1 MTEDDLL
8 TAVID
13 LAHLFGLTVAHFRP
27 ARVVDRRTGR
37 ETWRTPVQA
46 DGKGYPDL
54 TIVGPG
60 GVLFR
65 ELKSATG
72 TLSPEQ
78 RIWIYKLDEADADIG
93 TWRPEDLRSGRIER
107 ELRTLRKPQSV
118 RSGIPQRPRKGLSA
132 IPQT

>member
-13 LAHLFGLTVAHFRP
+13 MAHLFGLTVAHFRP
-27 ARVVDRRTGR
+27 AKTERG
-37 ETWRTPVQA
+37 WRTPVQA

-72 TLSPEQ
+72 KLSPEQ
-78 RIWIYKLDEADADIG
+78 AVWMYKLNEAGADVG
-93 TWRPEDLRSGRIER
+93 RWRPADLTSGRIER
-107 ELRTLRKPQSV
+107 ELRALRKPISQAA
-118 RSGIPQRPRKGLSA
+118 REHLSA

>member
-1 MTEDDLL
+1 MAEDDLL

-13 LAHLFGLTVAHFRP
+13 MAHLFGLTVAHFRP

-72 TLSPEQ
+72 PTTPEQ
-78 RIWIYKLDEADADIG
+78 LAWLRNLRTAGADAG
-93 TWRPEDLRSGRIER
+93 TWRPADLRTGRIQR
-107 ELRTLRKPQSV
+107 ELRALRKPQSV